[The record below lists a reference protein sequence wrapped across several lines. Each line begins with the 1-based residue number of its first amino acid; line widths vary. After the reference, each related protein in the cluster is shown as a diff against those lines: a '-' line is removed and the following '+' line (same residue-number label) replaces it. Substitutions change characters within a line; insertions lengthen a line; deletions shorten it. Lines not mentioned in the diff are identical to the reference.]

1 MAKDKEYK
9 KYIYVGKPM
18 PEGCPLGL
26 VAELFCEN
34 GVYPQRWG
42 ESIGEVS
49 ETLGK
54 KSYLKMDK
62 DCDGKTMLDQLI
74 ECGAALSMTK
84 YGARRVKTED
94 GYKWVDGAVT
104 YYYLPYELEGATFR
118 LPTAGEP
125 ISHAIN
131 VETDAVMEVLLTTG
145 DEGWH
150 RYLTIPIKTGW
161 PSVSMFDVV
170 EDLKE
175 TILEWAADK
184 KNGFSF
190 FEDEDD
196 DEDEECAAME
206 VLFFDEM
213 GAGSGLEFESVR
225 DLMRCIVSI
234 RLVNVQNKI
243 IEKTKDRSSSEE

>member
-18 PEGCPLGL
+18 PEGCPLKQT
-26 VAELFCEN
+26 AELFCEN

-42 ESIGEVS
+42 DCFGETS
-49 ETLGK
+49 DAFGK
-54 KSYLKMDK
+54 KSYFTMDK
-62 DCDGKTMLDQLI
+62 DCKGQTMMDKLI
-74 ECGAALSMTK
+74 ECGAALSLTR
-84 YGARRVKTED
+84 YGARRVKTET
-94 GYKWVDGAVT
+94 GYKMVDGAIT
-104 YYYLPYELEGATFR
+104 YYYLPYVAEDATFR
-118 LPTAGEP
+118 MPTASEP

>member
-18 PEGCPLGL
+18 PEGCPLKQT
-26 VAELFCEN
+26 AELFCEN

-42 ESIGEVS
+42 ESVGEVS

-62 DCDGKTMLDQLI
+62 GCDGKTMLDQLI

-84 YGARRVKTED
+84 YGTRRVKTED

-104 YYYLPYELEGATFR
+104 YYYLPYVAEDATFR
-118 LPTAGEP
+118 MPTAAEP
-125 ISHAIN
+125 ISQAIN
-131 VETDAVMEVLLTTG
+131 VETDAVMEVLLTIG
-145 DEGWH
+145 DEDEGWH
-150 RYLTIPIKTGW
+150 RYLTIPIKTEW
-161 PSVSMFDVV
+161 PSVSMIDVV

-175 TILEWAADK
+175 TILEWATDK
-184 KNGFSF
+184 KNDFSF
-190 FEDEDD
+190 LEDE